1 MKTRRHFLATAA
13 APAVAS
19 GFPAIVKAAALGLG
33 GATAPSDR
41 VTLATIGCGGMGN
54 GHINAFTKLP
64 HVQYVAVCDVDD
76 EHLTEAK
83 EKIDKK
89 YGNKDC
95 AAYRAFEEVLFR
107 RDIDAVTIATP
118 DHWHGIAGT
127 MAARAG
133 KDIYGEKPLAHSFA
147 EGLSIVRAVEE
158 HKRIW
163 QTGSWQRSKE
173 QFHRACELVRNGRLG
188 KIRRVEVG
196 LPDGP
201 FDYKKVE
208 GKTAFTEPPATFL
221 YDRWLGPAPEA
232 PYCEARCHWNWR
244 WNLNY
249 GGGQLMDWVGHHVDI
264 AHWGLGFDHTGPYQI
279 EGKGEYP
286 PVNELW
292 NAARRYRIHARY
304 PGDIEMV
311 IAGGYDDIRSG
322 TRWIGE
328 HGWIWV
334 DRRGI
339 EAGPE
344 SLLSS
349 EIGPN
354 EIHLTRSTDHY
365 AQFIECVKSRKPTL
379 TPASVAHR
387 SATPGWLG
395 QIAMLT
401 GRKLRWDA
409 EHQQL
414 LNDEE
419 ASKMLSVKMRSPYQL

>member
-13 APAVAS
+13 APAAAS
-19 GFPAIVKAAALGLG
+19 GFPTIVKAAALGLG

-83 EKIDKK
+83 TRIDKK

-118 DHWHGIAGT
+118 DHWHGIVAT

-264 AHWGLGFDHTGPYQI
+264 AHWGLGFDHTGPYEI

-292 NAARRYRIHARY
+292 NSARRYRIHARY

-311 IAGGYDDIRSG
+311 VAGGYDDIRSG

-344 SLLSS
+344 SILSS

-365 AQFIECVKSRKPTL
+365 RQFIECVKSRQPTL

-419 ASKMLSVKMRSPYQL
+419 ASRMLSVKMRSPYQL

>member
-1 MKTRRHFLATAA
+1 MKTRRHFLSAA
-13 APAVAS
+13 APAVAG

-83 EKIDKK
+83 GKIDKK

-118 DHWHGIAGT
+118 DHWHGIVGT
-127 MAARAG
+127 MAAHAG

-147 EGLSIVRAVEE
+147 EGLSIVHAVEE
-158 HKRIW
+158 RKRIW

-208 GKTAFTEPPATFL
+208 GKTAFTDPPATFL
-221 YDRWLGPAPEA
+221 YDRWLGPAPAA

-264 AHWGLGFDHTGPYQI
+264 AHWGLGFDHTGPYEI

-286 PVNELW
+286 PVTELW
-292 NAARRYRIHARY
+292 NAARRYRIHSRY

-344 SLLSS
+344 SILSS

-419 ASKMLSVKMRSPYQL
+419 ASKMLTVKMRSPYQL